1 MPPLGVAAKLIE
13 VPVVGDT
20 GEKVKDTETVLG
32 VRLVTMSVCADEA
45 VTFAESMAVRV
56 TMYCPGEL

>member
-1 MPPLGVAAKLIE
+1 M
-13 VPVVGDT
+13 VGDT